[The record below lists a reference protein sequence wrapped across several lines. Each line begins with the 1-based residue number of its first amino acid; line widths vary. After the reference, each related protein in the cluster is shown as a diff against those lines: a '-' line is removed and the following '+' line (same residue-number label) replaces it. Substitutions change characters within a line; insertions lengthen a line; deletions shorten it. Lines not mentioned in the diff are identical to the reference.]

1 MTAVMAAAVVVTVVT
16 GFDYVKEAMRIR
28 REGQAA
34 EQGRGAAPPAAP
46 DADRIRITSP
56 RIAEDGARMARS
68 GSHLPAIPRWRGR
81 KGLGPWAASALERVL
96 GTWRARCLDA
106 LRARGESLATAESLT
121 AGLVSATIAAVPGA
135 SDVLRG
141 GLTSY
146 ATDVK
151 VSQLGVDAA
160 TIARHSVISAEVAEQ
175 MAVGARALFGSDW
188 AVSATGVAGPDSQ
201 DGHPVGEVY
210 VAVAAARLTRIRG
223 LQLAGDRAAIRQQAV
238 DAALALLE
246 ARLAAE

>member
-1 MTAVMAAAVVVTVVT
+1 MAPEWLGRAATFPHSGEVARKEGVGTV
-16 GFDYVKEAMRIR
+16 G
-28 REGQAA
+28 
-34 EQGRGAAPPAAP
+34 
-46 DADRIRITSP
+46 
-56 RIAEDGARMARS
+56 
-68 GSHLPAIPRWRGR
+68 
-81 KGLGPWAASALERVL
+81 GLGA
-96 GTWRARCLDA
+96 GTGAGDVAARCLDA

-246 ARLAAE
+246 ARLVAE